1 MRGYNLRAVCHGAG
15 TVHIYYLLPFYEV
28 CVIDVHC
35 KCLQGF
41 TGALQ
46 GFLRT
51 GVLKLKGLHVA
62 GVPCSSLQGF
72 PVCITGKYL

>member
-1 MRGYNLRAVCHGAG
+1 MFPCLYVSVFLK
-15 TVHIYYLLPFYEV
+15 
-28 CVIDVHC
+28 IDWFSFSVDPKKYISKTIHC

-72 PVCITGKYL
+72 PVCITGKPL

>member
-1 MRGYNLRAVCHGAG
+1 MVLPLLYSFLS
-15 TVHIYYLLPFYEV
+15 TDIYISRVFL
-28 CVIDVHC
+28 HC

-46 GFLRT
+46 GFLHT

-72 PVCITGKYL
+72 PVCITGKPL

>member
-1 MRGYNLRAVCHGAG
+1 MIYLKMAERGRFLSGVHG
-15 TVHIYYLLPFYEV
+15 LL
-28 CVIDVHC
+28 CIMTHMNTQHC

-72 PVCITGKYL
+72 PVCITGKPL

>member
-1 MRGYNLRAVCHGAG
+1 MDPTIHM
-15 TVHIYYLLPFYEV
+15 
-28 CVIDVHC
+28 HC

-72 PVCITGKYL
+72 PVCITGKPL

>member
-1 MRGYNLRAVCHGAG
+1 MSETCVLRLKIFNFRSSMAHQKH
-15 TVHIYYLLPFYEV
+15 TLYTHT
-28 CVIDVHC
+28 VHC

-46 GFLRT
+46 GFLHT

-72 PVCITGKYL
+72 PVCITGKPL

>member
-1 MRGYNLRAVCHGAG
+1 MPESDVTHVC
-15 TVHIYYLLPFYEV
+15 I
-28 CVIDVHC
+28 HC

-41 TGALQ
+41 IGVLQ

-72 PVCITGKYL
+72 PVCIKGKYL

>member
-1 MRGYNLRAVCHGAG
+1 MEESFLRFDHLPEQIFENL
-15 TVHIYYLLPFYEV
+15 
-28 CVIDVHC
+28 HC

-46 GFLRT
+46 GFLHT

-72 PVCITGKYL
+72 PVCITGKPL

>member
-1 MRGYNLRAVCHGAG
+1 MYVAPSTTSRG
-15 TVHIYYLLPFYEV
+15 I
-28 CVIDVHC
+28 HC

-46 GFLRT
+46 GFLHT

-72 PVCITGKYL
+72 PVCITGKPL